1 MDDKV
6 YYNGNEFY
14 ETLAGYSKNFQTTL
28 KDNRESRKRLTT
40 QGTSRNGRTTAGSK
54 TTINQFSTNEMLS
67 KPSSQASF
75 KRPEKKIVTLPP
87 QRNVI

>member
-28 KDNRESRKRLTT
+28 KDNRDSRKRLTT
-40 QGTSRNGRTTAGSK
+40 QGTSRNGRTTVNSR
-54 TTINQFSTNEMLS
+54 TTINLNSPTEMSS

-75 KRPEKKIVTLPP
+75 KRPEKKMVTLPP